1 MLAIFFQTA
10 TGAVSR
16 LLFCQFTTLSLS
28 NGNGRV
34 RPHWLQCSDDL
45 RSFRHAGPAR
55 FGWRPRVSQRSAHRS
70 VGPTCLRGWQRR
82 RRQIRCVVDV
92 DIVTLS
98 PLWQMLQCNGST
110 PTRTREYGSTA
121 EGRVWIACAMVHK
134 KHVLMCKWPSHKNE
148 PVGRKIRRP
157 DRHAASQ
164 TDRPTDFAG
173 WLDGW
178 DRTAPAAWPL
188 SLQACFTVNPPNCI
202 YFKNLSSFYQC
213 PLLLGKEQSH
223 KLVGRIDRYVH
234 NHRTILRLL

>member
-1 MLAIFFQTA
+1 MCWGVGDLVGIC
-10 TGAVSR
+10 
-16 LLFCQFTTLSLS
+16 LFYRNKIPRFELRARTM
-28 NGNGRV
+28 
-34 RPHWLQCSDDL
+34 QC
-45 RSFRHAGPAR
+45 HAKRMA
-55 FGWRPRVSQRSAHRS
+55 S
-70 VGPTCLRGWQRR
+70 
-82 RRQIRCVVDV
+82 
-92 DIVTLS
+92 
-98 PLWQMLQCNGST
+98 QMLQCNAST

-121 EGRVWIACAMVHK
+121 EGRVWIACAM
-134 KHVLMCKWPSHKNE
+134 E
-148 PVGRKIRRP
+148 RKPRQSVEKY
-157 DRHAASQ
+157 DGQ
-164 TDRPTDFAG
+164 TGQTDFAG

>member
-1 MLAIFFQTA
+1 MSCEANGQSNAPMQRIHANQNERIWVDGRR
-10 TGAVSR
+10 TG
-16 LLFCQFTTLSLS
+16 LDSL
-28 NGNGRV
+28 R
-34 RPHWLQCSDDL
+34 
-45 RSFRHAGPAR
+45 
-55 FGWRPRVSQRSAHRS
+55 
-70 VGPTCLRGWQRR
+70 
-82 RRQIRCVVDV
+82 
-92 DIVTLS
+92 
-98 PLWQMLQCNGST
+98 
-110 PTRTREYGSTA
+110 
-121 EGRVWIACAMVHK
+121 K
-134 KHVLMCKWPSHKNE
+134 CKWPSHKNE